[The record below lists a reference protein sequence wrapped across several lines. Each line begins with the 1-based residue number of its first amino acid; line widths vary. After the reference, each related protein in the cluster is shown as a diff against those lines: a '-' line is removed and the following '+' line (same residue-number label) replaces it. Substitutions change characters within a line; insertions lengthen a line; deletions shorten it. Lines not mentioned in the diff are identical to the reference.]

1 MKKIYEYELSG
12 TDRDVSS
19 SFMKK
24 KIMTKHFMKRLLGSD
39 LSLFV

>member
-24 KIMTKHFMKRLLGSD
+24 NYDEAFYEKVIRK
-39 LSLFV
+39 